1 VSAKNHLIHSRDTT
15 MAKKTLAVIALAVL
29 AVFAVPAA
37 ANAAGYVPDGNI
49 VVSGAPTPGGTVVV
63 DFTGGSFTPGEDV
76 SFAVTGSGT
85 ATLSVLKAGTATIV
99 KPASSTGAASVNVKL
114 PAAATGSYTTTAT
127 GLTSGTVGTATLTVV
142 SADSGTTDTTTGT
155 GLASTGYN
163 TPVLLIWAA
172 AGALLLGIALVV
184 VLSFVRRRRVAA

>member
-1 VSAKNHLIHSRDTT
+1 MSATKHLIHSRDTT

-49 VVSGAPTPGGTVVV
+49 VVSGTPAPGATVVV
-63 DFTGGSFTPGEDV
+63 DFTDGSFTPGEDV

-85 ATLSVLKAGTATIV
+85 ATLSIVKAGTATIV
-99 KPASSTGAASVNVKL
+99 KSATSAGAAAVNVVL
-114 PAAATGSYTTTAT
+114 PAGATGSYTTTAT
-127 GLTSGTVGTATLTVV
+127 GLTSGTVGTATLTVAT
-142 SADSGTTDTTTGT
+142 ADSGATATGTGT